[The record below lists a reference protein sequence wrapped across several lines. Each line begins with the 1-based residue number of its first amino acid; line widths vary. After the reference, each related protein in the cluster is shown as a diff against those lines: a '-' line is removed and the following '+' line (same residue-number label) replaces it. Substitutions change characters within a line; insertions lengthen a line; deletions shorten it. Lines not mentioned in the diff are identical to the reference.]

1 MSAVL
6 PLEEWMI
13 ASFWEMLR
21 KLRVTYRFWP
31 DVLQQIEERPDDF
44 GDTPQERIENY
55 ILDALFDYHE
65 DDWWERINPAQGE
78 AFWEE
83 AKNEFFLAAL
93 QTLEE
98 VIAEPILAMDEKA
111 FRAIQQSFSFR
122 ANLQTPVGEYL
133 DAYGEEGAAR
143 YEDYAERLHVMAK
156 VWTDL
161 LFACLE
167 ERYPRARQAT
177 LFGPHYRR
185 GQFRVISSKDKEE
198 EES

>member
-1 MSAVL
+1 
-6 PLEEWMI
+6 
-13 ASFWEMLR
+13 
-21 KLRVTYRFWP
+21 
-31 DVLQQIEERPDDF
+31 
-44 GDTPQERIENY
+44 
-55 ILDALFDYHE
+55 
-65 DDWWERINPAQGE
+65 
-78 AFWEE
+78 
-83 AKNEFFLAAL
+83 
-93 QTLEE
+93 
-98 VIAEPILAMDEKA
+98 MDEEA

-161 LFACLE
+161 LFARLE

-177 LFGPHYRR
+177 LFGPYYRR

-198 EES
+198 K